1 MDANKLKALID
12 EVAIVKD
19 IGVDIGPNG
28 KTLTGH
34 GKARPKKIKQII
46 MNEFGEEEEIEIE
59 EIMYNPTL
67 GYAIV
72 GLKERHA
79 VCELGCGEVV
89 TNQKIQKK
97 LIFTPE
103 RHWRTYCTNCKK
115 TVGPDGELIYG
126 QMATQN
132 AFSKHFFNKQD
143 K

>member
-1 MDANKLKALID
+1 MDANKLKALLN

-19 IGVDIGPNG
+19 IGLDIGPNG
-28 KTLTGH
+28 KILTGH
-34 GKARPKKIKQII
+34 GRARPKKVKQTII
-46 MNEFGEEEEIEIE
+46 NEFGEEEEIEIE

-67 GYAIV
+67 GYVIV
-72 GLKERHA
+72 GLKERNA

-89 TNQKIQKK
+89 SNQKIQKK
-97 LIFTPE
+97 LVFSPE

-126 QMATQN
+126 QMNAQN
-132 AFSKHFFNKQD
+132 AFSKYFFNKQD